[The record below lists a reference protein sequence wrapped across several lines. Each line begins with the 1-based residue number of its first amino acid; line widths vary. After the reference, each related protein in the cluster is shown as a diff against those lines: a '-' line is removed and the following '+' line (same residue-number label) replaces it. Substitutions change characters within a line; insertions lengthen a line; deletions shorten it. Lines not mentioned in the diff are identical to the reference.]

1 MKKKPIMIFGV
12 SCALLFFGSVPSTGE
27 NACYDDNGNVIPCKD
42 TFYRY
47 TDQDGHYDIH
57 PTTYTKLD
65 SQGNS
70 LPVTAASWVM
80 VRDNDTGLIWE
91 VKRNRDGVKDY
102 NDPHDSDNI
111 YTWYDP
117 NPNTNGGD
125 AGTRGD
131 GTDTRDFIEALN
143 NAHFGGYSNW
153 HLPSIK
159 ELAYLVDY
167 SKNSDRYDIDTIYI
181 DSTYFP
187 NTRLSYYWSSTSHS
201 YFPYYGWSM
210 YFHFG
215 KDDWRY
221 KNTAHY
227 VRAVRYDQQ

>member
-1 MKKKPIMIFGV
+1 MKKKGMVLFTV
-12 SCALLFFGSVPSTGE
+12 SCALVFFGSVPSAGQNSCHDE
-27 NACYDDNGNVIPCKD
+27 NGNVIPCKEPL
-42 TFYRY
+42 YRY
-47 TDQDGHYDIH
+47 YDQDGYYDIL

-65 SQGNS
+65 SPGKS
-70 LPVTAASWVM
+70 LLVSAASWDM
-80 VRDNDTGLIWE
+80 VRDNGTGLIWE

-117 NPNTNGGD
+117 NAMTNGGD
-125 AGTRGD
+125 SGTPGD
-131 GTDTRDFIEALN
+131 GTDTRDFIDALN
-143 NAHFGGYSNW
+143 NARFGGYSNW
-153 HLPSIK
+153 RMPSIK

-167 SKNSDRYDIDTIYI
+167 SILSDRPDRNTIFI
-181 DSTYFP
+181 NTTYFP
-187 NTRLSYYWSSTSHS
+187 NTMLSYYWSSTSHS
-201 YFPYYGWSM
+201 YFPYYGWAM

-227 VRAVRYDQQ
+227 VRAVRYGQ

>member
-1 MKKKPIMIFGV
+1 MKKKGIVLFGV
-12 SCALLFFGSVPSTGE
+12 SCALVFFGSMPSAGQKS
-27 NACYDDNGNVIPCKD
+27 CQDYNGDVIPCKEPS
-42 TFYRY
+42 YRY
-47 TDQDGHYDIH
+47 YDRDGHYEIH

-65 SQGNS
+65 SDGNEVPDS
-70 LPVTAASWVM
+70 AASWVM

-91 VKRNRDGVKDY
+91 VKRNMDGVKDY

-117 NPNTNGGD
+117 NGTTDGGD

-131 GTDTRDFIEALN
+131 GTDTRDFIKALN
-143 NAHFGGYSNW
+143 NARFGGYSNW
-153 HLPSIK
+153 RMPSIK

-167 SKNSDRYDIDTIYI
+167 SVGSYRPDRNTIYI
-181 DSTYFP
+181 NTTYFP
-187 NTRLSYYWSSTSHS
+187 NTKLSYYWSSTSHS
-201 YFPYYGWSM
+201 YFPYYGWAM

-227 VRAVRYDQQ
+227 VRAVRYGQ

>member
-1 MKKKPIMIFGV
+1 MKKKPIVIFGV
-12 SCALLFFGSVPSTGE
+12 SCAMIFFASLPSTGE
-27 NACYDDNGNVIPCKD
+27 NACQDDNGNVIPCKEPS
-42 TFYRY
+42 YRY
-47 TDQDGHYDIH
+47 YDGDGHYDIR
-57 PTTYTKLD
+57 PTTYVKLD
-65 SQGNS
+65 LHGKKVPNS
-70 LPVTAASWVM
+70 SSSWVM

-143 NAHFGGYSNW
+143 STQFGGYSNW
-153 HLPSIK
+153 RLPSIK

-167 SKNSDRYDIDTIYI
+167 SVGSDRPDRNTIYI
-181 DSTYFP
+181 NTTYFP
-187 NTRLSYYWSSTSHS
+187 NTMLSYYWSSTSHS
-201 YFPYYGWSM
+201 YFPYYGWAM

-221 KNTAHY
+221 KKTAHY
-227 VRAVRYDQQ
+227 VRAVRYEQQ